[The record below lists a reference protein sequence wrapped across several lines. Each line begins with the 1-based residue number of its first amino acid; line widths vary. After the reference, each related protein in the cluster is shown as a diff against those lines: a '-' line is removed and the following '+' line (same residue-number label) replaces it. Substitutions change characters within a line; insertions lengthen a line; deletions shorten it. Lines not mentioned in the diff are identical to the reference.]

1 MDPEMK
7 TTADKA
13 CVTVSWLQLSA
24 GLINE
29 PVKQLFS
36 FIATVSQDDW
46 NAFIAQMFREITAIV
61 AQLQLICYDA
71 TGKQTQVRFICK
83 LYLNKVIYNVH
94 NRQLDDSQTS
104 MAHPQF
110 YSVKL
115 LLTCFSV
122 GTKKKKKQSL
132 YIQSSCSWIGKQ
144 IGSWL

>member
-61 AQLQLICYDA
+61 AQLQLICYGA

-94 NRQLDDSQTS
+94 SRQLDDSQTS

-122 GTKKKKKQSL
+122 GTKKKKKTNFVHT
-132 YIQSSCSWIGKQ
+132 K
-144 IGSWL
+144 